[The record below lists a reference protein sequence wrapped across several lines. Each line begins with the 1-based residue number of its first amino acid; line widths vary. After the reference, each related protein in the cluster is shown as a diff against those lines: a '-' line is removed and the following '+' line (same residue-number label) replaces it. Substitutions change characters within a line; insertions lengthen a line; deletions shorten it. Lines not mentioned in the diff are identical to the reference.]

1 MSNRMVKNLIYF
13 LAFALIVTLATCGI
27 LSCGTAT
34 AEFTSE
40 QKQEVERL
48 VDETMS
54 ENDIPGAIVGIWIPG
69 EGEFMLAKG
78 VSNVETGEAI
88 ELADKVR
95 IGSNT
100 KSFVI
105 TVLLQLVD
113 EGKVNLDDTL
123 DMYDFGVE
131 IPNGENITVRECCN
145 MTSGLFNYTVTDGFQ
160 EAAGMDP
167 YRKWEPKELVE
178 FGVSNEPYFPPG
190 EGFEYSNTN
199 TILIGMIIE
208 QVTGNDLIE
217 ELQNRIIERLGLAD
231 TKLPTAPEMTGD
243 YSHGYRHVEGRD
255 DLVDVTNLLDPSA
268 TWAAGAM
275 ISNLYDL
282 KIWAKA
288 LATGELISESAQQ
301 ERLKL
306 VDGMIEDLEVRY
318 GLGIFAIDGF
328 RNHAGELPG
337 YSTAPFYN
345 PDKEAIIIVLLNK
358 NPNEEHLASIKLLQR
373 IAEVVLPEEN

>member
-1 MSNRMVKNLIYF
+1 MVKNLMRIVVVTVI
-13 LAFALIVTLATCGI
+13 LAFAACSI
-27 LSCGTAT
+27 LSCGAP
-34 AEFTSE
+34 EFTFE
-40 QKQEVERL
+40 QKQEIEQL
-48 VDETMS
+48 VDQTMKD
-54 ENDIPGAIVGIWIPG
+54 NDIPGVIVGVWVPG
-69 EGEFMLAKG
+69 EGEFLLAKG
-78 VSNVETGEAI
+78 KADVETGQDI
-88 ELADKVR
+88 KLADRAR

-113 EGKVNLDDTL
+113 EGKVNLNDTL
-123 DMYDFGVE
+123 DKFDFGVV

-145 MTSGLFNYTVTDGFQ
+145 MTSGLFNYTVSDGFQ
-160 EAAGMDP
+160 EAAGANP
-167 YRKWEPKELVE
+167 YRKWKPQELVE
-178 FGVSNEPYFPPG
+178 FAVSNNPYFPPG

-208 QVTGNDLIE
+208 QVIGSDLSE
-217 ELQNRIIERLGLAD
+217 EIQKRILEPL
-231 TKLPTAPEMTGD
+231 KLDNTIFPNTPEMTGE
-243 YSHGYRHVEGRD
+243 YSHGYRYIEGED
-255 DLVDVTNLLDPSA
+255 NLVDVTNLLDPSA

-282 KIWAKA
+282 KVWAKA
-288 LATGELISESAQQ
+288 LATGELISESAQK

-306 VDGMIEDLEVRY
+306 VDGTIEDLKVSY

-345 PDKEAIIIVLLNK
+345 PDKEATIIVLLNK
-358 NPNEEHLASIKLLQR
+358 NPNNEHLASIKLLQR